1 MIFLKKNPQSKI
13 FVKLLFLTLILL
25 LFCINSYAK
34 SDFIIAK
41 VNDLAITKSDLD
53 YRLQYFLKNSSYK
66 IKTRKEYLSLSKF
79 MLDKMIEESLIT
91 QHAQSKDINVEKD
104 EIDQAINYI
113 AISKK
118 INPAKYKKQL
128 KANKNHY
135 NSFKNQIISELLW
148 SKIVKNFINP
158 LIKVHQY
165 EIKEMLIRNNLIKKQ
180 KKFKFNEIILKKSDD
195 ADIIAQKIY
204 LELQKG
210 ADFDDMARNFSF
222 NYFEDKN
229 IRWLDESQLNN
240 EVFKNIKDLLTNQ
253 YSKPIKLGNFI
264 RIIKIINIKEVDKIK
279 TENIEQIKQH
289 IKNEKLAIKTKSYMI
304 KLKKNSYIEIAPKFN
319 INF

>member
-1 MIFLKKNPQSKI
+1 M
-13 FVKLLFLTLILL
+13 

-41 VNDLAITKSDLD
+41 VNNLAITKSDLD

-66 IKTRKEYLSLSKF
+66 IKTRKEYLSLSNF

-91 QHAQSKDINVEKD
+91 QDAQSKDINVEKD

-135 NSFKNQIISELLW
+135 NSFENQIISELLW

-180 KKFKFNEIILKKSDD
+180 KKFKFDEIILKKSDD

-264 RIIKIINIKEVDKIK
+264 RIIKIIDIKEVDKIK
-279 TENIEQIKQH
+279 PKNIEQIKQH
-289 IKNEKLAIKTKSYMI
+289 IKNEKLAIKTKSYML
-304 KLKKNSYIEIAPKFN
+304 KLKKNSYIEITPKFN